1 MADSALFVGW
11 NQPARGREAGAVAAF
26 GEGVQYFGELAARGE
41 IESFEP
47 FFLDAGNAHGGDLN
61 GFFLV
66 RGERASLDRLRYDD
80 ERFRSWIAKA
90 QLNVDGIGVLG
101 AVTGET
107 LGQQMAVFTEAVAGL
122 NEFSNVRAP
131 GSHSLSR
138 NPNRLSHR
146 SRSVVSAVSR
156 SLL

>member
-1 MADSALFVGW
+1 MSDSALFVGW

-47 FFLDAGNAHGGDLN
+47 FFLDAHGGDLN

-80 ERFRSWIAKA
+80 ERFRRWIAKA

-122 NEFSNVRAP
+122 N
-131 GSHSLSR
+131 
-138 NPNRLSHR
+138 
-146 SRSVVSAVSR
+146 
-156 SLL
+156 